1 MDTARID
8 SCITVHKFVCA
19 CMMHIKK
26 EAFFFEAKFTS
37 ALNGCF
43 LILSMATKSST
54 LYRISIHVNH

>member
-26 EAFFFEAKFTS
+26 EAFFFEAKFTT

-43 LILSMATKSST
+43 LITEHGNQ
-54 LYRISIHVNH
+54 IIHFV